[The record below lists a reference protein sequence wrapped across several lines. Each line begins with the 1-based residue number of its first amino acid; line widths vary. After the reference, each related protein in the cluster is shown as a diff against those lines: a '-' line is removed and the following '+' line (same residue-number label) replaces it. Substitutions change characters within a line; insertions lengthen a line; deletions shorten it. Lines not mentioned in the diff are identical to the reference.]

1 MDVHFAFGAA
11 TVLLHREC
19 FYGRFPFLH
28 WPLFCNCL
36 GEAMSNFS
44 PFSLLLRFTFQTSF
58 CEIKKESWNRIVY
71 AYNSQSTFISVSIS
85 HFTIREIVISPDFK
99 VTAYSGGIR
108 LLPLQMATTQQ
119 TGVADC
125 HQSGTKL
132 NYCLAAWFG
141 RCYSCVGEKQL

>member
-1 MDVHFAFGAA
+1 MCILHLEQ
-11 TVLLHREC
+11 LL
-19 FYGRFPFLH
+19 FYFTENVFMVVSLSCTDLYFVIAWGKLRLI
-28 WPLFCNCL
+28 
-36 GEAMSNFS
+36 FS

>member
-1 MDVHFAFGAA
+1 MCILHLEQ
-11 TVLLHREC
+11 LL
-19 FYGRFPFLH
+19 FYFTENVFMVVSLSCTDLYFVIAWGKLRLI
-28 WPLFCNCL
+28 
-36 GEAMSNFS
+36 FS

-141 RCYSCVGEKQL
+141 RCCSCVGEKQL